1 MKESIDIDRG
11 FVLVN
16 GDLKLGSTISLTTE
30 SLRLDLCSSKEQ
42 TPLNITV
49 VAPSNTEWVVVFALS
64 SDQID
69 CSLNA
74 NAEIKAQ
81 MTA

>member
-49 VAPSNTEWVVVFALS
+49 VAP
-64 SDQID
+64 
-69 CSLNA
+69 
-74 NAEIKAQ
+74 
-81 MTA
+81 